1 MTPRRI
7 HGEIADEV
15 RGSSA
20 PAGPAGAGIVLDHVD
35 KHFFHNG
42 TSVIAL
48 AEVSL
53 SVAAGEFVSVIGPS
67 GCGKST
73 LLRIIGGL
81 LAPDGGDVRIGDAT
95 PAEARAAKRFG
106 FVPQTPALLP
116 WRSVAGNVTLLRDVG
131 RLPWRRHASSG
142 PDDSGDAASDPMA
155 LLAQVGLSGFAR
167 SLPRELSGGMQQRVS
182 LVRAFALG
190 SPILLMD
197 EPFAALDE
205 ITRDAMRYQLLDIWG
220 QTQKTVV
227 FVTHSIPEAVIL
239 SDRVVTM
246 AARPGRVASV
256 EQITLPRPRTEDM
269 EDSEEFAF
277 HAHHVRSALRASWEG
292 GEP

>member
-1 MTPRRI
+1 MASTP
-7 HGEIADEV
+7 
-15 RGSSA
+15 
-20 PAGPAGAGIVLDHVD
+20 PGPAGAAVVLDHVH
-35 KHFFHNG
+35 KHFFHDG
-42 TSVIAL
+42 RPVIAL
-48 AEVSL
+48 ADVSL

-81 LAPDGGDVRIGDAT
+81 LAPDGGRVRIDDST
-95 PAEARAAKRFG
+95 PGEARAAKRFG

-116 WRSVAGNVTLLRDVG
+116 WRTVADNVTLLRDVG
-131 RLPWRRHASSG
+131 RRPWRRSARSARDTSG
-142 PDDSGDAASDPMA
+142 NPPRDAMA
-155 LLAQVGLSGFAR
+155 LLAQVGLAPFAE

-205 ITRDAMRYQLLDIWG
+205 ITRDAMRYQLLEVWG
-220 QTQKTVV
+220 QTKTTVV

-246 AARPGRVASV
+246 AARPGRVASLEEV
-256 EQITLPRPRTEDM
+256 TLPRPRTEDM
-269 EDSEEFAF
+269 EDSDVFSA
-277 HAHHVRSALRASWEG
+277 HAHRVRTALRASWEG
-292 GEP
+292 RDP

>member
-7 HGEIADEV
+7 HRAVADES
-15 RGSSA
+15 RASR
-20 PAGPAGAGIVLDHVD
+20 PAAGRPGAGIELDHVQ

-42 TSVIAL
+42 TAIIAL
-48 AEVSL
+48 EDVSL

-81 LAPDGGDVRIGDAT
+81 LAPDGGRVRIGDAT
-95 PAEARAAKRFG
+95 PGEARAAKRFG

-131 RLPWRRHASSG
+131 RPPWRRHADSG
-142 PDDSGDAASDPMA
+142 PGAPGDAASDPMA
-155 LLAQVGLSGFAR
+155 LLAQVGLGSFAR

-220 QTQKTVV
+220 QTHKTVV

-256 EQITLPRPRTEDM
+256 EEITLPRPRTEDM
-269 EDSEEFAF
+269 EDSEEFSF
-277 HAHHVRSALRASWEG
+277 HARHVRTALRASWEG
-292 GEP
+292 GEL